1 MNCEIL
7 GISFDAPEA
16 NKAFREKHDF
26 PFRLLSDYDEQVGV
40 KYETRDPGTDK
51 VSFAKRLSYLI
62 DPDGIIR
69 KSYEKGLVMIAPIGF
84 HGNVIRISPPL
95 NIPEELA
102 MKGVQIIDESIAEL
116 SETTACG

>member
-1 MNCEIL
+1 MSCEIV

-51 VSFAKRLSYLI
+51 VSFSKRYSYLI
-62 DPDGIIR
+62 DADGVIR
-69 KSYEKGLVMIAPIGF
+69 KSYDVADIAAHPAE
-84 HGNVIRISPPL
+84 V
-95 NIPEELA
+95 LA
-102 MKGVQIIDESIAEL
+102 DLYEIQNA
-116 SETTACG
+116 

>member
-1 MNCEIL
+1 MSCEIL

-51 VSFAKRLSYLI
+51 VSYSKRYSYLI
-62 DPDGIIR
+62 EPEGIIR
-69 KSYEKGLVMIAPIGF
+69 KSYEV
-84 HGNVIRISPPL
+84 SE
-95 NIPEELA
+95 IPVHPGEVLADLYELQNA
-102 MKGVQIIDESIAEL
+102 
-116 SETTACG
+116 

>member
-7 GISFDAPEA
+7 GISFDASEA
-16 NKAFREKHDF
+16 NKAFREKYDF

-69 KSYEKGLVMIAPIGF
+69 KSYEV
-84 HGNVIRISPPL
+84 SD
-95 NIPEELA
+95 IPAHPAEVLADLHEL
-102 MKGVQIIDESIAEL
+102 Q
-116 SETTACG
+116 TA